1 MTESM
6 QETKPT
12 EVKRR
17 VGGRSAR
24 VRTAVLEHAL
34 AELAES
40 GYLSFNINSVAKR
53 AKVHETT
60 IYRRWPSKEE
70 LILDA
75 VSEFANSQLT
85 TINSGSLAEDLEHNL
100 RSIANLIQTPIGSTL
115 IFLGF
120 TGSTVPE
127 FKAMNLQL
135 WEERIRIGQTI
146 FEHAIARGEWPQQY
160 DHYLVFSE
168 VVGPLLTHYFLLQRP
183 ISEAMIKQRVQS
195 IVHNQNLFKLE

>member
-1 MTESM
+1 M

-85 TINSGSLAEDLEHNL
+85 TINSGSLAGDL
-100 RSIANLIQTPIGSTL
+100 
-115 IFLGF
+115 
-120 TGSTVPE
+120 
-127 FKAMNLQL
+127 
-135 WEERIRIGQTI
+135 
-146 FEHAIARGEWPQQY
+146 
-160 DHYLVFSE
+160 
-168 VVGPLLTHYFLLQRP
+168 
-183 ISEAMIKQRVQS
+183 
-195 IVHNQNLFKLE
+195 